1 VTNLFQ
7 AIAGFLAAILLG
19 WFQAILTIA
28 RLLQGQLANLLAQS
42 RLPGRAA
49 KGSDSNCNP
58 IRHPSYRKPD
68 PLIYD
73 QYFLMSL
80 GLAVTWDNPD
90 IELRRGGVTVSSS
103 DVLPDTEYDI
113 VARVWNGS
121 TDAPVVNLPVYFS
134 YLEFG
139 IGVTSHP
146 IDNGI
151 PTYVDLGVK
160 GGVNC
165 PTFAVKRWRTPRVP
179 GHYCLQVFLDWLDDA
194 NPLNNLGQENLAIEA
209 AHSAAQFTFMLR
221 NDGAERRGFRFE
233 VDAYRP
239 PKPRPCDE
247 VRPPTAADRRN
258 LTVQPAKF
266 RLIPVLEPAVRAQH
280 DPAAYPL
287 GDDWHVRFD
296 PAEPVL
302 DPGQEQRIRVDAGPP
317 AGFVG
322 TTPINVRAV
331 HGATSV
337 GGVTL
342 VVTQG

>member
-19 WFQAILTIA
+19 WLQAILSIV
-28 RLLQGQLANLLAQS
+28 RRLQGEVANWSAQS

-49 KGSDSNCNP
+49 RGSDSNCNP
-58 IRHPSYRKPD
+58 VRHPSYRKPD

-121 TDAPVVNLPVYFS
+121 TDAPVVKLPVYFS

-139 IGVTSHP
+139 IGITSHP
-146 IDNGI
+146 IDNDV

-165 PTFAVKRWRTPRVP
+165 PAFATKRWRTPPVP

-194 NPLNNLGQENLAIEA
+194 NPLNNLGQENLAIGV

-221 NDGAERRGFRFE
+221 NDDTERRGFRFE

-247 VRPPTAADRRN
+247 VQPPTVADRRN
-258 LTVQPAKF
+258 LAVQPARY
-266 RLIPVLEPAVRAQH
+266 RLIPVLDPAVRARH

-287 GDDWHVRFD
+287 GEDWHVEFD

-302 DPGQEQRIRVDAGPP
+302 DPSEERHIRVAVTPP
-317 AGFVG
+317 TGFVG
-322 TTPINVRAV
+322 TTPINVRAL
-331 HGATSV
+331 HGTTSI